1 VKTYDVAIA
10 GGGLIGASI
19 AFELAGHGLSVA
31 LLDRQQPGQEASWAA
46 AGMLS
51 PAPDGPPSAPLVP
64 LALESLS
71 LYPEFVSAIEEAS
84 AMTVGMTRKGA
95 LHLFLTPEDESDQDN
110 LVADYRGLGLLVE
123 PISIQ
128 NAFALEKKL
137 APSLRAAMWHA
148 NEATVDP
155 RLLTQ
160 AVLQSARS
168 RGADIFTDANVRSI
182 AMENGRCSGLI
193 AGEGLFRAS
202 HVVIAAGSHSGLI
215 ALGNGGGSIARYAP
229 TRPIRGQLLALRKP
243 GVSLERVVRTDRGYL
258 VPRPDGRIIAGSTL
272 EDVGFEKRVT
282 SAGIEQIL
290 SAAIE
295 MIPDLSGAEIV
306 ESWAGL
312 RPGTPDE
319 LPILGPADIHGL
331 LFATGHFRNGI
342 LLAPVTAKIIS
353 ECIVRGTI
361 SQSME
366 RFSPLRFL
374 EHGKNQTYS
383 RSAAK
388 S

>member
-51 PAPDGPPSAPLVP
+51 TAPDGPPSAPLVP

-84 AMTVGMTRKGA
+84 AMTVRMTRKGA
-95 LHLFLTPEDESDQDN
+95 LHLFLTPEDESDRDN
-110 LVADYRGLGLLVE
+110 LVADYRRLGLLVE

-128 NAFALEKKL
+128 EAFALEKNL

-160 AVLQSARS
+160 AVLHSARS

-193 AGEGLFRAS
+193 AGEGLFRAGQ
-202 HVVIAAGSHSGLI
+202 VVIAAGSYSGLI

-258 VPRPDGRIIAGSTL
+258 VPRPDERIIAGSTL

-282 SAGIEQIL
+282 SAGIEKIL

-295 MIPDLSGAEIV
+295 MIPDLAGAEIV

-319 LPILGPADIHGL
+319 LPILGPTDIHGL

-361 SQSME
+361 RQSME

-374 EHGKNQTYS
+374 EHGKNPTYS